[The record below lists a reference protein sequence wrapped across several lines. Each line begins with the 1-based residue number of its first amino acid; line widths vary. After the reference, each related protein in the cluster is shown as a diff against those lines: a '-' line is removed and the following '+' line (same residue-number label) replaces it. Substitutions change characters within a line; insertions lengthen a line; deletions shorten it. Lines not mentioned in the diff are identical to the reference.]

1 MQRILMGLL
10 IICLMALTSACA
22 TITRGSNDTL
32 VIETDPPSAEARLS
46 NGLTCKTP
54 CSLKMKR
61 KEACVVK
68 IERAGYEPVEVN
80 ITPQI
85 SGAGGAGMAG
95 NVLFGGLIGA
105 AVDAGSGAMYDL
117 KPNPV
122 VIKLVEI
129 KPISP
134 VESLDPAPSP
144 SPAAIREKTI
154 EERLKECDDLKENG
168 SITEEEHLKLR
179 EKILT
184 DL

>member
-1 MQRILMGLL
+1 MQRILRGLL

-46 NGLTCKTP
+46 NGLICKTP

-68 IERAGYEPVEVN
+68 IEREGYEPVEVN

-85 SGAGGAGMAG
+85 SGGGSAGMAG

-122 VIKLVEI
+122 VIKLVEL
-129 KPISP
+129 KPIP
-134 VESLDPAPSP
+134 P
-144 SPAAIREKTI
+144 R
-154 EERLKECDDLKENG
+154 
-168 SITEEEHLKLR
+168 
-179 EKILT
+179 
-184 DL
+184 